1 MSKEDQEHIQK
12 HITWTIERLQEI
24 QTEPGSLAQ
33 KQARASVNLCFLL
46 QEIAATSF
54 PLDTQTEVT
63 KLTVLF
69 MNMR

>member
-1 MSKEDQEHIQK
+1 MPGEDQEHIQK

-24 QTEPGSLAQ
+24 QAESGSIAQ

-54 PLDTQTEVT
+54 PLDAEAEVT
-63 KLTVLF
+63 KLVGLF